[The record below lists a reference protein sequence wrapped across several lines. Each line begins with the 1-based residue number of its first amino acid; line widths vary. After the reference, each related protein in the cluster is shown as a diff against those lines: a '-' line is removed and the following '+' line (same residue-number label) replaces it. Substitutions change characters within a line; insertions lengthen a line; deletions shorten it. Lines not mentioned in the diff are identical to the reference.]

1 MQSRFKVR
9 VFNETDSERAIKLIS
24 DIIVNEFNFK
34 LDPDNLDS
42 DIICIEEHYKESD
55 GGCFWV
61 AESIKIYDN
70 RNYHQIIGTIAI
82 RNLKQFESTA
92 ELKRMYVSRQ
102 FRKLGIG
109 QKMLET
115 AIDFAKGFGYKRIV
129 LDSSKYLDAAR
140 ILYVKNGFVDVPRY
154 NDNYRADVF
163 MEKKL

>member
-1 MQSRFKVR
+1 MQSSFEVR
-9 VFNETDSERAIKLIS
+9 VFNQTDSERAIKLIS

-61 AESIKIYDN
+61 AESIKNYDN
-70 RNYHQIIGTIAI
+70 RNYYQIIGTIAI

-115 AIDFAKGFGYKRIV
+115 AIDFGYKRIV

-140 ILYVKNGFVDVPRY
+140 ILYVKNGFVDIPRY

>member
-1 MQSRFKVR
+1 MQSRFKLR
-9 VFNETDSERAIKLIS
+9 VFNETAAMKLIS

-42 DIICIEEHYKESD
+42 DIICIEEHYKKSD

-61 AESIKIYDN
+61 AESIENYDN
-70 RNYHQIIGTIAI
+70 RNYHQIIGTTAI

-102 FRKLGIG
+102 FRKLGIA
-109 QKMLET
+109 QRMLDT

-129 LDSSKYLDAAR
+129 LDTSKYLHAA
-140 ILYVKNGFVDVPRY
+140 LYLKKGFVDIPSTITTI
-154 NDNYRADVF
+154 DVF